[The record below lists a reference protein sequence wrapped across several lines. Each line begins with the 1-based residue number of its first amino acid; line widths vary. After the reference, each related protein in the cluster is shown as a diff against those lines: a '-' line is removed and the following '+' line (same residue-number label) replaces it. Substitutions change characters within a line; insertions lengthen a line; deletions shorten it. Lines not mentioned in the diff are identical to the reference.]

1 MKAAIVHRYRYPRGP
16 ASPRYNAPRMPE
28 DASQSS
34 PPSPRAYVAQLYERY
49 SEGLVNFFRASL
61 PLSKQ
66 DATDLMQQ
74 TFEELLKWQSGDPSR
89 TIAHPRAFLYQI
101 ANRRLIAY
109 RDKLRRIPDLPQ
121 GPEPAMD
128 DRSHRDDLEFMASQH
143 ESQRQALRAM
153 RRMDNLDAQV
163 ILYLRYWEGL
173 TEEGV
178 AEALERGRAT
188 VAGQL
193 RRAKK
198 ALLAKLAELEQAEP
212 GTTRTSTT
220 LLEQWW
226 RRVEAQAKG
235 VEPEEASSGDQFQGD
250 GAPRRLKP
258 R

>member
-1 MKAAIVHRYRYPRGP
+1 M
-16 ASPRYNAPRMPE
+16 
-28 DASQSS
+28 
-34 PPSPRAYVAQLYERY
+34 AQLYERY
-49 SEGLVNFFRASL
+49 SEALVNFFRASL

-66 DATDLMQQ
+66 YATDLMQQ

-121 GPEPAMD
+121 GSESEMD
-128 DRSHRDDLEFMASQH
+128 ARAHQDDLEFMASQH

-153 RRMDNLDAQV
+153 RRMNDLDAQV
-163 ILYLRYWEGL
+163 LLYLRYWEGM
-173 TEEGV
+173 TEAGV
-178 AEALERGRAT
+178 GEALERGRAT
-188 VAGQL
+188 VAGQI

-198 ALLAKLAELEQAEP
+198 ALLDELAELEQAEP

-235 VEPEEASSGDQFQGD
+235 VEPEESSAADQFQGD
-250 GAPRRLKP
+250 GAPRQSKP